1 MKTGTAF
8 LIGALIASTVL
19 GVIQGV
25 KEDKEKEQT
34 REALKNVDIFWE
46 SVQADLAKETQEAFN
61 GRH

>member
-46 SVQADLAKETQEAFN
+46 SVQADLDKETQEAFN
-61 GRH
+61 GRN